1 MHGKESPE
9 VALSTNCCA
18 KSNKHNMYEQCNSQ
32 TFVPVVLVSLMEH
45 SFPSWNVLKVHHF
58 PDRTMY
64 STPDGDHLRE
74 HSVNCMS
81 VFSSGQLDRSNRCPR
96 WASNACNCTAS
107 CFLMSLSA
115 LLTRELVTDL
125 YSVSILKPSLKFVFS
140 LSSVCNVIQFV
151 KIRFCNFPI
160 SFFL

>member
-9 VALSTNCCA
+9 VALSTSCCA

-81 VFSSGQLDRSNRCPR
+81 VFSSGQLDGSNRCPR
-96 WASNACNCTAS
+96 WASNARTAQ
-107 CFLMSLSA
+107 
-115 LLTRELVTDL
+115 LVA
-125 YSVSILKPSLKFVFS
+125 S
-140 LSSVCNVIQFV
+140 
-151 KIRFCNFPI
+151 
-160 SFFL
+160 